1 MKRLGLAAAFLAIV
15 APFPGTPPG
24 RAQSPATPPA
34 TPAAASKAASKAD
47 APAPA
52 SAQAA
57 EDPSPGAPVLEPYRF
72 NPRERTARALAA
84 WEKGRI
90 EDAVAPLDSALR
102 LQPGDPLVEFNAG
115 TAHLGANRPD
125 AAQLLEQAA
134 KHAPPGL
141 AADAFYNLG
150 NARLE
155 AKEAQPAIDAYKS
168 ALRAQSDLPNAKR
181 NLELALRLLEE
192 QRQQQEQQ
200 QKDSQDKQ
208 NQQQPG
214 GGQGQD
220 QKPDQD
226 QQPKPDPRQ
235 PPDPQQDAP
244 QSGGAAEGQPQAG
257 QTPLPKE
264 RPLPQFEDQKDMTAE
279 QAAAILQAVENLERQ
294 QRREQ
299 ARALARAKTSVEKD
313 W

>member
-1 MKRLGLAAAFLAIV
+1 MVQVLASRNCSRQNL
-15 APFPGTPPG
+15 
-24 RAQSPATPPA
+24 S
-34 TPAAASKAASKAD
+34 
-47 APAPA
+47 
-52 SAQAA
+52 
-57 EDPSPGAPVLEPYRF
+57 
-72 NPRERTARALAA
+72 RTAKT
-84 WEKGRI
+84 EPK
-90 EDAVAPLDSALR
+90 SA
-102 LQPGDPLVEFNAG
+102 GESNA
-115 TAHLGANRPD
+115 D
-125 AAQLLEQAA
+125 V
-134 KHAPPGL
+134 
-141 AADAFYNLG
+141 
-150 NARLE
+150 
-155 AKEAQPAIDAYKS
+155 KEAQPAIDAYKS

-192 QRQQQEQQ
+192 QQRQQEQQ
-200 QKDSQDKQ
+200 QKDSQDQQ
-208 NQQQPG
+208 NQQQKPG

-235 PPDPQQDAP
+235 PPDPQQEAP

-257 QTPLPKE
+257 QPPPNE

-299 ARALARAKTSVEKD
+299 ARALARAKTTVEKD

>member
-1 MKRLGLAAAFLAIV
+1 MKRLGLAAAILAV
-15 APFPGTPPG
+15 AAPFPGTPPG
-24 RAQSPATPPA
+24 RAQSSAIPS
-34 TPAAASKAASKAD
+34 AASPAD

-52 SAQAA
+52 SMLASD
-57 EDPSPGAPVLEPYRF
+57 DPSPGVPVLEPYRF

-168 ALRAQSDLPNAKR
+168 ALRAQSDLPHAKR

-192 QRQQQEQQ
+192 QQRQQEQQ

-208 NQQQPG
+208 NQDQKPG
-214 GGQGQD
+214 GGQGQEQE

-244 QSGGAAEGQPQAG
+244 QAGEGQPQQG
-257 QTPLPKE
+257 QPPPPKE

>member
-1 MKRLGLAAAFLAIV
+1 MKRLGLAAAFLAVV
-15 APFPGTPPG
+15 ALFFSTPPG
-24 RAQSPATPPA
+24 RAQSSA
-34 TPAAASKAASKAD
+34 TPAAAS
-47 APAPA
+47 PA
-52 SAQAA
+52 
-57 EDPSPGAPVLEPYRF
+57 APVLEPYRF

-134 KHAPPGL
+134 KHAPAGL

-192 QRQQQEQQ
+192 QQRQQEQQ
-200 QKDSQDKQ
+200 QQDSQDKQ
-208 NQQQPG
+208 NQQQKPG

-235 PPDPQQDAP
+235 PPDPQQEAP

-257 QTPLPKE
+257 QPPPPKE

-299 ARALARAKTSVEKD
+299 ARALARAKTTVEKD